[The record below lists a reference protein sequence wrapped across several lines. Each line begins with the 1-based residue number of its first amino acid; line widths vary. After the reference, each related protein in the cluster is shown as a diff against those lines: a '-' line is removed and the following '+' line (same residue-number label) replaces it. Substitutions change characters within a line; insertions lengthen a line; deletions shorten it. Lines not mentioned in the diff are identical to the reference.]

1 MQALKAT
8 LALLTVLAW
17 SYVSAEESSRY
28 QVGNP
33 DADAIRALIAAIE
46 AATNRRD
53 AAGVAATF
61 TSDGDLWVAGGPRFS
76 GPAEIRRNEEEFYRT
91 PGFQKWR
98 ITAESIRFLTSDVA
112 LVDSASKTTLDSGE
126 TQAKATIVVVRKNGD
141 WRIAAVRV
149 MDVGQ
154 Q

>member
-28 QVGNP
+28 QVGDP

-61 TSDGDLWVAGGPRFS
+61 TSDGDLWVACLREGPRF
-76 GPAEIRRNEEEFYRT
+76 GGVFFVCVHRRR
-91 PGFQKWR
+91 
-98 ITAESIRFLTSDVA
+98 
-112 LVDSASKTTLDSGE
+112 
-126 TQAKATIVVVRKNGD
+126 
-141 WRIAAVRV
+141 
-149 MDVGQ
+149 M
-154 Q
+154 